1 MEAVDATP
9 VFISIPQV
17 VMEQVFESLGPSQ
30 ELPLAINWE
39 EEDCVPHWYGHL
51 VFGWKMR
58 RRLALSCKACHTA
71 SRHWKCF
78 IRLGVPKAYLR
89 SPERN
94 EVEDVQ
100 QLALA
105 ELARARLWAPEAP
118 LWKCCMTARPKN
130 GHPGDMSLVEFDCIH
145 PLYRIREF
153 CRPGGRLWRTKDN
166 IERQAARKAQ
176 WAQQEK
182 EKEERTA
189 PQQHTQAPQQQQIKQ
204 EQQEEGAD
212 SSGTDTGTMSDV
224 VSGSGT
230 DTGSGSDDY
239 QSDDSDQ
246 LGCVAPSDEVED
258 QYKYVNMFDD
268 TCRLMFVIGELAIR
282 DQQAIW
288 C

>member
-51 VFGWKMR
+51 VFGWKIR

-212 SSGTDTGTMSDV
+212 S
-224 VSGSGT
+224 
-230 DTGSGSDDY
+230 
-239 QSDDSDQ
+239 
-246 LGCVAPSDEVED
+246 DEVED

>member
-9 VFISIPQV
+9 VFISIPRV
-17 VMEQVFESLGPSQ
+17 VMERVFESLGPSQ
-30 ELPLAINWE
+30 ELPLVVWE
-39 EEDCVPHWYGHL
+39 EEDCVPHWYGEL
-51 VFGWKMR
+51 VFGWKIR

-153 CRPGGRLWRTKDN
+153 CRPGGRLWRTKD
-166 IERQAARKAQ
+166 
-176 WAQQEK
+176 
-182 EKEERTA
+182 
-189 PQQHTQAPQQQQIKQ
+189 
-204 EQQEEGAD
+204 
-212 SSGTDTGTMSDV
+212 
-224 VSGSGT
+224 
-230 DTGSGSDDY
+230 
-239 QSDDSDQ
+239 
-246 LGCVAPSDEVED
+246 SDEVED

-282 DQQAIW
+282 DQQARHNDVW
-288 C
+288 CDESQGTSDAVSVSFLGVL